1 MTSKQNGRTNER
13 TQWVEIVAVKG
24 LKCATFQRGR
34 AKAVKRIFK
43 MEEITDIKRFARKND
58 VPVLKDDG
66 ADFICTYIKEHN
78 VKRVLEIGTAI
89 GYSAI
94 RFAQVSPD
102 VHVTTIE
109 VNIDRLIKAKQ
120 NFHDTGVEDQIT
132 SLGGDALLMEVEGEF
147 DLIFIDAAK
156 AQYIRFF
163 EKFKQNLAPN
173 GVFISDNLAFHGMV
187 EDISLTHNYSTIKLV
202 KKIRKY
208 IDFLK
213 SNTEFH
219 TDFYECGDGIAVSR
233 RN

>member
-1 MTSKQNGRTNER
+1 
-13 TQWVEIVAVKG
+13 
-24 LKCATFQRGR
+24 
-34 AKAVKRIFK
+34 

-66 ADFICTYIKEHN
+66 ADFICNYIKEHN

-94 RFAQVSPD
+94 RFAQVSPE

-120 NFHDTGVEDQIT
+120 NFHDTGTEDQIT
-132 SLGGDALLMEVEGEF
+132 SLGGDALLMEVPGEF

-163 EKFKQNLAPN
+163 EKFKANLAKG

-213 SNTEFH
+213 ANTEFH

-233 RN
+233 RITDC